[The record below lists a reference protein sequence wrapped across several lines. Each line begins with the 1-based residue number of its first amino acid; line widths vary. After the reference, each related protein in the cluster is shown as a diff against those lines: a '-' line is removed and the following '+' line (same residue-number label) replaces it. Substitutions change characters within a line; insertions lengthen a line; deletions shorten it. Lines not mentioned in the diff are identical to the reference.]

1 MIKVPFG
8 YKAWKSVRRLGRYFL
23 FFVISMTVFFLVS
36 ASVISVNT
44 TIFTEDLGA
53 ILFCNVSGVP
63 RPDIP
68 WFNDKNEN
76 VNNGSLWKLPNIS
89 RNDNGTYRC
98 EASNDCG
105 MDSKTFDLIV
115 QCKSVR
121 KSEFGLTRRVLST
134 EVQGHSSSS
143 FSMCLICT
151 L

>member
-1 MIKVPFG
+1 MEIS
-8 YKAWKSVRRLGRYFL
+8 KAPRKIFSIFHNNYDW
-23 FFVISMTVFFLVS
+23 FFLVS

-44 TIFTEDLGA
+44 TTFTEGDAA
-53 ILFCNVSGVP
+53 ILLCDVSGVP
-63 RPDIP
+63 RPDVSR
-68 WFNDKNEN
+68 FNDKNEN
-76 VNNGSLWKLPNIS
+76 VNNGSLWKFPNIS

-105 MDSKTFDLIV
+105 RDSKTFDIIV
-115 QCKSVR
+115 RCKSVR

-134 EVQGHSSSS
+134 EAEGHSSSS

>member
-1 MIKVPFG
+1 MI
-8 YKAWKSVRRLGRYFL
+8 R
-23 FFVISMTVFFLVS
+23 
-36 ASVISVNT
+36 VNT
-44 TIFTEDLGA
+44 TNFTEDLDA
-53 ILFCNVSGVP
+53 ILFCDVSGVP
-63 RPDIP
+63 RPGVS

-98 EASNDCG
+98 KASNDCG
-105 MDSKTFDLIV
+105 MDSKTFDIIV

-134 EVQGHSSSS
+134 EAEGHSSSF